1 MKLLAPPYVFP
12 PASTRMWGG
21 LVEARQ
27 HIGHVIVNPGSGPG
41 HVRDPI
47 WIAQLRALEA
57 AELAAV
63 GYLDLSYTRKPLSR
77 VLAEVETWRKWYGV
91 TDFFLDCLPSGD
103 HGRARAVTRVLRDRP
118 RQLLANPGVATTP
131 EVAAHFDLLV
141 TYEGTQ
147 PPQVRRPWLAAPQAS
162 ASRRASGPATAWIHY
177 DAPREVIGR
186 TVRSAAAA
194 GVSELWVTDLSG
206 ANPYREL
213 PSYWEQLLTAVER
226 V

>member
-1 MKLLAPPYVFP
+1 MKLLAPPYIFP
-12 PASTRMWGG
+12 AAPTRMWGA
-21 LVEARQ
+21 LVEARE

-47 WIAQLRALEA
+47 WLAQLRALET

-103 HGRARAVTRVLRDRP
+103 HGRARAVTRALRDRP

-131 EVAAHFDLLV
+131 EVASHFDLLV

-147 PPQVRRPWLAAPQAS
+147 PPRVGHPWLAAPQAR
-162 ASRRASGPATAWIHY
+162 AGRRASGPATAWIHY
-177 DAPREVIGR
+177 DASQRLINQ
-186 TVRSAAAA
+186 TVSAAATA
-194 GVSELWVTDLSG
+194 GVSELWMTDLAG
-206 ANPYREL
+206 ANPYRDL
-213 PSYWEQLLTAVER
+213 PAYWDDLLAAIAAS
-226 V
+226 